1 MMATGRSMQLTRQ
14 IGEHLVA
21 AELGRRGYVAAPFAG
36 NVPMFDLLAADVRGF
51 AVPVQVKAINSGGS
65 WQFNADTFLEI
76 EFLENRQTIK
86 GNIPL
91 VNPELLCI
99 FVLLKDGGTDEF
111 YIFYLRDLQR
121 HIGQHYGD
129 YLKLKGGQRPQRPES
144 KHCALSPK
152 DLAPFRD
159 NWKLLK
165 NCFPPGANPNDE
177 RQIMTIPSLVASTKR
192 PTPTKKS
199 YVP

>member
-1 MMATGRSMQLTRQ
+1 MATGRNMQLTRQ

-36 NVPMFDLLAADVRGF
+36 NVPTFDLLAADIRGY
-51 AVPVQVKAINSGGS
+51 AIPVQVKAINSGGS
-65 WQFNADTFLEI
+65 WQFKADTFLDI
-76 EFLENRQTIK
+76 EFLENKQTIK

-91 VNPELLCI
+91 LNPELLCI
-99 FVLLKDGGTDEF
+99 FVLVKDDGRDDF

-121 HIGQHYGD
+121 HIAQHYGD
-129 YLKLKGGQRPQRPES
+129 YLKLRGGKRPKKPES

-152 DLAPFRD
+152 DLEAFRD

-165 NCFPPGANPNDE
+165 SCFPP
-177 RQIMTIPSLVASTKR
+177 S
-192 PTPTKKS
+192 PTPEDELQIKNIPPLITPTTRPS
-199 YVP
+199 EA